1 MKKRM
6 RIVSVAVLCVM
17 LLALFTASMGNGRR
31 LPHHC
36 DGKETCP
43 ICQEVP
49 REMHLFYAGLAVL
62 VVVPFF
68 MEKKVQQVSKE
79 EDKFFSTLVGR
90 KVRLND

>member
-1 MKKRM
+1 MKKGI
-6 RIVSVAVLCVM
+6 RIVSVAVMCVV
-17 LLALFTASMGNGRR
+17 LLALFTASTENGRR

-49 REMHLFYAGLAVL
+49 REMHLFYAGIAVL
-62 VVVPFF
+62 AVVPFF
-68 MEKKVQQVSKE
+68 VEKKVQSASKE

>member
-6 RIVSVAVLCVM
+6 RIVSVVVLCVM
-17 LLALFTASMGNGRR
+17 LLALFTAPLENGRR

-36 DGKETCP
+36 NGKETCP

-68 MEKKVQQVSKE
+68 MEKKVQPASKE